1 MKRVLLSL
9 LLLAPALRAEM
20 TFPGNPA
27 FAARGDALRVN
38 PALAAWQPLAF
49 RADWQLLNAGLA
61 GGPAAVGQG
70 GFQLCVPRANLAL
83 LGDMRQTEL
92 LEESE
97 LVLDG
102 ALALRPDLSVGVEL
116 GLRRFGW
123 NRDKLGSGALQ
134 DPVFRDGLDRLQPV
148 LGAGLFWALR
158 DDIHLGLGLKR
169 LNRPSLSLVSSAPKA
184 PVRGYLGMAW
194 QRRQLGLGLTVDNL
208 AEQTVGDGVWDD
220 LFRRPRP
227 SLQLSWRAL
236 DALSLYGDLRHEG
249 LSLEFAATLAAGHG
263 MAYRWSLPLGEL
275 AERSDGSH
283 RLEWS
288 YDLGGALKP
297 GKVWLPGDE
306 PREAAEWLEALRRRW
321 RPERAPLR
329 LHSLSP
335 QLETV
340 ELHVHVAPGLV
351 ETLRQ
356 AGADPAALAA
366 SGLGVAEGDLR
377 TPDQSGVVRGT
388 WSAGWWKLSGWL
400 EQLAWDEGLRPVVHV
415 GERQEGLDDLA
426 NLLGAELELQPAP
439 RLPQQGRLAVP
450 DSLRLEPM
458 LPDELVRLARAWRLE
473 AQLPGMPAVTRNGA
487 GAPPAYLVLPLDAAT
502 LEPGEAVLRL
512 VVDDSRGRP
521 LADRTLR
528 IPVVRRVR
536 HAHLDVAR
544 PEEGPPAGVDRIH
557 IHLDEDKQP

>member
-1 MKRVLLSL
+1 MRRVLLLSL
-9 LLLAPALRAEM
+9 LLASALRAEM

-27 FAARGDALRVN
+27 FSGRGDALRVN

-49 RADWQLLNAGLA
+49 RADWQLVNAGLA
-61 GGPAAVGQG
+61 GGAAAVGQG
-70 GFQLCVPRANLAL
+70 GFQLSVPRAGLAL
-83 LGDMRQTEL
+83 LGDLRQTEL

-102 ALALRPDLSVGVEL
+102 ALALRPDLSLGLEL

-123 NRDKLGSGALQ
+123 NRDKLGSGSLQ

-148 LGAGLFWALR
+148 LGAGLFWAAREDL
-158 DDIHLGLGLKR
+158 HLGLGLKR

-184 PVRGYLGMAW
+184 PVRGYLGLAW

-208 AEQTVGDGVWDD
+208 AEQTVGEGLADD

-227 SLQLSWRAL
+227 SLQVSWKAL
-236 DALSLYGDLRHEG
+236 ENLSLYGDLRHEG
-249 LSLEFAATLAAGHG
+249 LSLEFAATLGAGHG
-263 MAYRWSLPLGEL
+263 LAYRWSLPLGEL
-275 AERSDGSH
+275 AERSEGSH
-283 RLEWS
+283 RLEWA
-288 YDLGGALKP
+288 YDLGGSRKP

-306 PREAAEWLEALRRRW
+306 PREAADWLEALRRPW

-329 LHSLSP
+329 LRSLSP

-340 ELHVHVAPGLV
+340 ELHVHVAPDLV

-366 SGLGVAEGDLR
+366 SGLGVAEGTPLR
-377 TPDQSGVVRGT
+377 PDQSGVVRGT
-388 WSAGWWKLSGWL
+388 WSAGWWSLSGWL
-400 EQLAWDEGLRPVVHV
+400 EKLAWDEGLRPVVHV
-415 GERQEGLDDLA
+415 GGREEGLEDLA
-426 NLLGAELELQPAP
+426 NLLGAELERQPAP
-439 RLPQQGRLAVP
+439 RLPGSGRLAVP
-450 DSLRLEPM
+450 DSLRLEPL
-458 LPDELVRLARAWRLE
+458 LPGELARLARAWRLE
-473 AQLPGMPAVTRNGA
+473 VRLPGMPDVTQSGP
-487 GAPPAYLVLPLDAAT
+487 GAPPARLVLPLDAER
-502 LEPGEAVLRL
+502 LEPGEAELRL

-536 HAHLDVAR
+536 HAHLDAAQ
-544 PEEGPPAGVDRIH
+544 PGESPPAGVDRIH
-557 IHLDEDKQP
+557 IHLDEDRQP